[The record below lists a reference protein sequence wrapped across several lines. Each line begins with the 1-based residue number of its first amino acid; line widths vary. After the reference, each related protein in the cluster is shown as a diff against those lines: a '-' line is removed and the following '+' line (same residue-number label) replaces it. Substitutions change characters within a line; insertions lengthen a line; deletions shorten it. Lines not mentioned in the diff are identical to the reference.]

1 MSTSTKRV
9 GNATVLRALNDG
21 AALEALFRHGPMTS
35 AGLQEILGL
44 SKPATATLVARL
56 EAAGL
61 VERSGHRDG
70 RPGPRAVVWTLRGA
84 SGYAAGVDVAVGQ
97 VSVVVADL
105 ADRVLGR
112 SVHAVTWTADE
123 HAPEEHAPGAASP
136 GAHLDVVRAV
146 VDEACARARISRAD
160 LLQVVVGFP
169 GSVDPATG
177 RLAYAPHLAVWND
190 QDVEAQLTETLGV
203 RVAVENDVNL
213 VALAELAREDLADVR
228 DLFVL
233 WVDQGVGAAT
243 LIDRHIR
250 RGRHGG
256 AGEIDH
262 VPVADPARRG
272 RAPEGR
278 STVADLVRL
287 DAVARLAQ
295 AYRLTPFDAAP
306 LDALRID
313 PAADGRA
320 SDVARSPQVREA
332 VTRALA
338 AAALDPSGDAGDF
351 LDDLARRLAVVLS
364 MAVGV
369 LDPDAVVLG
378 GEVAA
383 AGGEALRAR
392 VATALRAEH
401 GAPTSVILSTA
412 QGDGVVDGA
421 LAAALGET
429 RRRVFGAGSVTAS

>member
-84 SGYAAGVDVAVGQ
+84 SGYAAGVDVAVGR
-97 VSVVVADL
+97 VSVVIADL

-112 SVHAVTWTADE
+112 STRAVVWTAGD
-123 HAPEEHAPGAASP
+123 HAPGDHALEEHPS
-136 GAHLDVVRAV
+136 GAHLDVVRDV
-146 VDEACARARISRAD
+146 VDEACARAGISRAD
-160 LLQVVVGFP
+160 VLQVVVGFP

-190 QDVEAQLTETLGV
+190 QDVEAQLAETLGV

-213 VALAELAREDLADVR
+213 VALAELACEDLAGVR

-243 LIDRHIR
+243 LLDRRIR

-262 VPVADPARRG
+262 VPVLDPARRG
-272 RAPEGR
+272 RAPEGW
-278 STVADLVRL
+278 STVADLVQL

-295 AYRLTPFDAAP
+295 AYRLAPFDAAP
-306 LDALRID
+306 LGTLRID
-313 PAADGRA
+313 PASAGRG

-332 VTRALA
+332 ATRALA
-338 AAALDPSGDAGDF
+338 AAALDPTGDAGEF

-364 MAVGV
+364 MAIGV

-383 AGGEALRAR
+383 AGGESLRDR

-401 GAPTSVILSTA
+401 GAPTAVLLSTA

-429 RRRVFGAGSVTAS
+429 RRRVFGAGSVTVS

>member
-1 MSTSTKRV
+1 MSTDSTRRV

-35 AGLQEILGL
+35 AGLQERLGL

-84 SGYAAGVDVAVGQ
+84 SGYAAGVDVTVGQ

-112 SVHAVTWTADE
+112 SVRTVVWSADE
-123 HAPEEHAPGAASP
+123 HPPGE
-136 GAHLDVVRAV
+136 HLDVVRAV
-146 VDEACARARISRAD
+146 VDEACARAGISRAD

-177 RLAYAPHLAVWND
+177 RLAYAPHLVVWND
-190 QDVEAQLTETLGV
+190 QDVEAQLAATLGV
-203 RVAVENDVNL
+203 GVAVENDVNL
-213 VALAELAREDLADVR
+213 VALAQLAREDLADAR
-228 DLFVL
+228 DVFVL

-243 LIDRHIR
+243 LLDRRIR

-256 AGEIDH
+256 AGEIDR
-262 VPVADPARRG
+262 VPVPDPARRG

-278 STVADLVRL
+278 STVADLVQL

-295 AYRLTPFDAAP
+295 AYRLAPFDSAP
-306 LDALRID
+306 LDTLRID
-313 PAADGRA
+313 PAGDGRA
-320 SDVARSPQVREA
+320 SDAARSPQVREA
-332 VTRALA
+332 AADVLA
-338 AAALDPSGDAGDF
+338 AASLDPSGDAEDF
-351 LDDLARRLAVVLS
+351 LDDLARRLAAVLS
-364 MAVGV
+364 MALGV

-378 GEVAA
+378 GAVAA
-383 AGGEALRAR
+383 AGGEVLRER
-392 VATALRAEH
+392 VATVLRTEH
-401 GAPTSVILSTA
+401 GAPTAVLLSTA
-412 QGDGVVDGA
+412 QGDGVVEGA
-421 LAAALGET
+421 LAAALDET

>member
-70 RPGPRAVVWTLRGA
+70 RPGPRAVVWTLRGD
-84 SGYAAGVDVAVGQ
+84 SGYAAGVDVTVGQ

-105 ADRVLGR
+105 TDRVLGR
-112 SVHAVTWTADE
+112 SARAVAWTA
-123 HAPEEHAPGAASP
+123 EENPSGALSP

-146 VDEACARARISRAD
+146 VDEACARAGISRAD

-190 QDVEAQLTETLGV
+190 QDVGAQLAETLGV

-213 VALAELAREDLADVR
+213 VALAEVAREDLADVR

-243 LIDRHIR
+243 LLDRRIR

-262 VPVADPARRG
+262 VPVPDPARRG

-295 AYRLTPFDAAP
+295 AYRLAPFDAAP
-306 LDALRID
+306 LDTLRID
-313 PAADGRA
+313 PSVGGRA
-320 SDVARSPQVREA
+320 SDLARSPQVREA
-332 VTRALA
+332 ATLALA
-338 AAALDPSGDAGDF
+338 AAAADPSGDAGDF

-392 VATALRAEH
+392 GAAALRAEH
-401 GAPTSVILSTA
+401 GTPTSVLLSTA

>member
-1 MSTSTKRV
+1 MSTDSTKRV

-84 SGYAAGVDVAVGQ
+84 SGYAAGVDVTVGQ

-105 ADRVLGR
+105 ADKVLGR
-112 SVHAVTWTADE
+112 SERAVVWTADE
-123 HAPEEHAPGAASP
+123 HLPGVLPP

-146 VDEACARARISRAD
+146 LDEACVRAGISRAD

-190 QDVEAQLTETLGV
+190 QDVEAQLAQTLGA

-233 WVDQGVGAAT
+233 WVDQGVGSAT
-243 LIDRHIR
+243 LLDRRIR

-256 AGEIDH
+256 AGEIDQ
-262 VPVADPARRG
+262 VPVPDPARRG
-272 RAPEGR
+272 CEGR
-278 STVADLVRL
+278 STVADLVQL

-295 AYRLTPFDAAP
+295 AYRLAPFDAAP
-306 LDALRID
+306 LDTLRIA
-313 PAADGRA
+313 PASAGRG

-332 VTRALA
+332 ASRVLA
-338 AAALDPSGDAGDF
+338 AAALEPTGDAGDF

-364 MAVGV
+364 MAIGV

-383 AGGEALRAR
+383 AGGEALRGR
-392 VATALRAEH
+392 VATALHTEH
-401 GAPTSVILSTA
+401 GAPTSVLLSTA
-412 QGDGVVDGA
+412 QGDGVVEGA
-421 LAAALGET
+421 LAAALDHA